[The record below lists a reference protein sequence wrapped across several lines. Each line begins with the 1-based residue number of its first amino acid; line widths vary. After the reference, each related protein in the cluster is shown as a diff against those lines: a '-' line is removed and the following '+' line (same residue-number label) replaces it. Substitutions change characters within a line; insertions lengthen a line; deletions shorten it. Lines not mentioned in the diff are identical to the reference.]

1 MYRPINDPWPL
12 IFVGGSGLKTVRNEH
27 VCPNWLKTHS
37 TIIIIMGKFLPRE
50 ESDDE
55 GDCRESADCHGDC
68 LIPTFLIVIIIIIS
82 IIIIII
88 IILIII
94 VIIIIIIIMKNL
106 AVGGLYQSNYF
117 SYLCLLVPTHLL

>member
-1 MYRPINDPWPL
+1 MIHQL
-12 IFVGGSGLKTVRNEH
+12 
-27 VCPNWLKTHS
+27 
-37 TIIIIMGKFLPRE
+37 IIIIITLMIMCKFLPRE

-68 LIPTFLIVIIIIIS
+68 LIPTFLIVISIIIVV

-88 IILIII
+88 IIIT
-94 VIIIIIIIMKNL
+94 IIIIIIIIITMKNL